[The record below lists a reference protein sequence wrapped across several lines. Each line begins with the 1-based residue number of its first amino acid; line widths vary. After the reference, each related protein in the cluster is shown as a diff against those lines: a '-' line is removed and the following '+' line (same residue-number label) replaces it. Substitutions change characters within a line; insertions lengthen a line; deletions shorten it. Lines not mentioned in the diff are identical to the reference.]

1 MPDKII
7 VYNPSSFGGTYDYIL
22 QLLPSLRALGV
33 PVEIWMPSNA
43 PTTVAE
49 GRKHLLADRIEG
61 GNIKKRFYFLWRSLI
76 SPLKFWTYIRTQ
88 PNALV
93 LFNDYDQIT
102 IPFWV
107 PLYKATKAKGQVFA
121 VELHDPDRDE
131 FPPSLGYSQRTMLM
145 LMDIMDIGIYHEILS
160 DRLYYKQS
168 HTRYASVP
176 FGEYAMAPAD
186 SAMVQQLVAARINPA
201 DPSRP
206 FVLAGINGNIRPE
219 KNYDLAIKALPHHP
233 DLKLIIAGRAAN
245 SGVDTNLYRNL
256 ATELGVADRIIWLE
270 RFLSDEE
277 LSAVLETTDIIL
289 LAYSASFKSQS
300 AIFASLIPF
309 SSNLVA
315 SEGENAMAKA
325 VRNYNLGELVTPDDL
340 ESLVE
345 GIGRAKQYVGT
356 KRPGWSAYKAAN
368 SWTKNAETIW
378 GLAKE
383 TNQ

>member
-1 MPDKII
+1 
-7 VYNPSSFGGTYDYIL
+7 
-22 QLLPSLRALGV
+22 
-33 PVEIWMPSNA
+33 
-43 PTTVAE
+43 
-49 GRKHLLADRIEG
+49 
-61 GNIKKRFYFLWRSLI
+61 
-76 SPLKFWTYIRTQ
+76 
-88 PNALV
+88 
-93 LFNDYDQIT
+93 
-102 IPFWV
+102 
-107 PLYKATKAKGQVFA
+107 
-121 VELHDPDRDE
+121 
-131 FPPSLGYSQRTMLM
+131 
-145 LMDIMDIGIYHEILS
+145 
-160 DRLYYKQS
+160 
-168 HTRYASVP
+168 
-176 FGEYAMAPAD
+176 
-186 SAMVQQLVAARINPA
+186 
-201 DPSRP
+201 
-206 FVLAGINGNIRPE
+206 
-219 KNYDLAIKALPHHP
+219 
-233 DLKLIIAGRAAN
+233 
-245 SGVDTNLYRNL
+245 
-256 ATELGVADRIIWLE
+256 VADRIIWLE